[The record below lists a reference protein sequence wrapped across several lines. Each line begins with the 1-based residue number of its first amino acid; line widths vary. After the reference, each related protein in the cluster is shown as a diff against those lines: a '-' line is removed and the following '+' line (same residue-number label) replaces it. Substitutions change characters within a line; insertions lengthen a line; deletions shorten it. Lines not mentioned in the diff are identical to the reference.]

1 MLMIDTEFN
10 HFEGFN
16 ICLRLVFPYLI
27 PGPCS
32 GKKFDINFGNRLH
45 IFKRKEALLFSFEYN
60 LLPNLISNFNHYMDM
75 AL

>member
-1 MLMIDTEFN
+1 LPVN
-10 HFEGFN
+10 
-16 ICLRLVFPYLI
+16 LLPYRQYIVRKQNEILL
-27 PGPCS
+27 GMALQAS
-32 GKKFDINFGNRLH
+32 QKFDINFGNRLH